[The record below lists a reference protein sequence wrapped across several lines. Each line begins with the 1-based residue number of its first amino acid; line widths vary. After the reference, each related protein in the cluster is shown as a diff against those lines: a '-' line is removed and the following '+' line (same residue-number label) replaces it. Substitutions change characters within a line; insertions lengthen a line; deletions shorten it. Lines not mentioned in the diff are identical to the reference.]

1 MKSIIFLLIFY
12 QSIALSQDTIN
23 IQSVHE
29 FDSIPVQSKVETVK
43 VFIKEKEYSPKPGKF
58 IEISEIEELLQYDSF
73 SIFIKAGILILILLL
88 IGFLNYKIYSF
99 FKKYNFAVKYKRADE
114 LKILI
119 HILLWIIALGIILS
133 LFAKKSF
140 LMILLIFFVFAIL
153 LIVALKDLFKN
164 ILAGIII
171 LFEKPFSCDDWI
183 RVGQYYGKV
192 HSKNLR
198 DVEIITEDDSIIRIP
213 NSVFITEPF
222 ENVNIISKNKQVNF
236 SVEIP
241 PVKDI
246 RKTKSILQEVVS
258 LSSYNS
264 INKPVEVIYKGLND
278 RGLLEFQIKAYVFE
292 ARYENEFKS
301 DVKESIA
308 EIFGYKS

>member
-1 MKSIIFLLIFY
+1 MKSIIFLILLF
-12 QSIALSQDTIN
+12 QTIAVSQDTLNVRN
-23 IQSVHE
+23 IPAL
-29 FDSIPVQSKVETVK
+29 DSIPVQTRVETVK
-43 VFIKEKEYSPKPGKF
+43 VYIKERVEVPESSQWKEF
-58 IEISEIEELLQYDSF
+58 WEISDFLKFSSLSVFLKSGLLVF
-73 SIFIKAGILILILLL
+73 ILLL
-88 IGFLNYKIYSF
+88 FGFINYKIYSF
-99 FKKYNFAVKYKRADE
+99 FKKYNLAVKYKIADD
-114 LKILI
+114 LKVLI
-119 HILLWIIALGIILS
+119 HILLWLVALGIILS
-133 LFAKKSF
+133 LLAIKSF
-140 LMILLIFFVFAIL
+140 ITILLFFLAFTIL
-153 LIVALKDLFKN
+153 LIVALKDVIKN

-171 LFEKPFSCDDWI
+171 LFEKPFTCDDWI
-183 RVGQYYGKV
+183 RVGQFYGKV
-192 HSKNLR
+192 HSRNLR
-198 DVEIITEDDSIIRIP
+198 DVEIITEDDSLIRIP
-213 NSVFITEPF
+213 NSLFITEPF

-241 PVKDI
+241 PIKDI
-246 RKTKSILQEVVS
+246 RKTKSILREIVS

>member
-12 QSIALSQDTIN
+12 QSIAVSQDTLN
-23 IQSVHE
+23 VQSHHE
-29 FDSIPVQSKVETVK
+29 LDSIPIQTRVETVK
-43 VFIKEKEYSPKPGKF
+43 VFIKEKEYLSNPGQF
-58 IEISEIEELLQYDSF
+58 NEISEIEELLQYDSF
-73 SIFIKAGILILILLL
+73 SVFLKAGLLVLILLL
-88 IGFLNYKIYSF
+88 FGFLNYRIYSF
-99 FKKYNFAVKYKRADE
+99 FKKYNLALKYKSADE
-114 LKILI
+114 LKVLI
-119 HILLWIIALGIILS
+119 HILLWLIALGIIFS
-133 LFAKKSF
+133 LLTIKSF
-140 LMILLIFFVFAIL
+140 LMILLISFTCIIL
-153 LIVALKDLFKN
+153 LIIAVKDIVKN
-164 ILAGIII
+164 VLAGIII
-171 LFEKPFSCDDWI
+171 LLEKPFNCDDWI

-198 DVEIITEDDSIIRIP
+198 DVEIITEDDSLIRIP
-213 NSVFITEPF
+213 NSLFITEPF

-241 PVKDI
+241 PIKDI